1 MLNLVLQEQKKKKN
15 IIIFSVVL
23 FIMYALYLSLDILGN
38 DSISAYYESLGLSLL
53 IIHQIVNLA
62 MASISALMISLSQ
75 IKLNLT
81 KSEPV
86 GATGIPFL
94 SFIFGLLTF
103 GCAPCVVTFL
113 AAVGISFTPIVLPNG
128 NLLWK
133 FALLALL
140 LVGLVYILW
149 SIEKGTCKVK
159 PDKIKKKNQT
169 AN

>member
-1 MLNLVLQEQKKKKN
+1 MLKLVLEEQKKKKN
-15 IIIFSVVL
+15 IIIFGVIL

-38 DSISAYYESLGLSLL
+38 DSISAYYESLGLTLL
-53 IIHQIVNLA
+53 IVHQLVNLL
-62 MASISALMISLSQ
+62 MAALSATMVSLSQ
-75 IKLNLT
+75 IKLNMT

-113 AAVGISFTPIVLPNG
+113 AAVGISFTPVVLPNG

-140 LVGLVYILW
+140 FVGLGYILW

-159 PDKIKKKNQT
+159 PAKLKKSNQ
-169 AN
+169 